1 VVQRLGDKLVVDSGD
16 LPALIG
22 QALPGERTQLGIW
35 RQGKAVELGV
45 QLGDANDKV
54 ATVVA
59 QADPVAGKGRL
70 GLALRPLTPG
80 EQHSIGIIGGLL
92 VERVQQGP
100 ASLAGLQRGDVL
112 LAINGANV
120 KDIAQLQ
127 AAVANAKKSIALLI
141 QRDGDQIFVPVRL
154 S

>member
-1 VVQRLGDKLVVDSGD
+1 M
-16 LPALIG
+16 
-22 QALPGERTQLGIW
+22 
-35 RQGKAVELGV
+35 
-45 QLGDANDKV
+45 
-54 ATVVA
+54 
-59 QADPVAGKGRL
+59 
-70 GLALRPLTPG
+70 
-80 EQHSIGIIGGLL
+80 
-92 VERVQQGP
+92 QQGP